1 MWESSVYK
9 LNQPVG
15 KDDDDNYVYK
25 QVVIDVIRSAPS
37 FAAPGKALISALKN
51 TLAAAKVEADDSIL
65 DFGAGKLRN
74 TIYLLEKGYR
84 VCAVEFADQF
94 KHSSPACENL
104 ERAKSEFAD
113 RFSTLVY
120 PHEFVGS
127 EQQFKLVLLINVI
140 NIMPIPS
147 ERRLVLKLLHERLS
161 KDGRLLWYTQR
172 GDAKYRRERMK
183 DQYKIGDG
191 FYVGRKAKY
200 KTFYREYKANE
211 IDVLLAQAGFHFD
224 RSIEA
229 TWRNQ
234 SLLYRKVDPAP
245 LAKVINPGAI
255 ERGLVIDD
263 KIPDPETV
271 EPKETTRSSK
281 RTKGDPNPDKLKL
294 DTLWGKALAMTA
306 EGYKSVSD
314 YETTIWGILKYLF
327 ANDLRNL
334 QFVPSPLQSNG
345 FRDILADNK
354 SERGFFFALKNQY
367 RLKCNH
373 IRVECRN
380 FRHSL
385 QNNAFDKIGA
395 ELNRHMNFGML
406 AYRGGISK
414 SVIERCRRLFLA
426 SEKVIIP
433 LNDNDFNKLLHLR
446 NVSQSDRSGD
456 FDAFLFE
463 RLSEVTRPGKV
474 FVSYSHKDRKYLD
487 ELQEQLHPLI
497 RKGVVSL
504 WDDTKLGAGERWNE
518 IIQDTIATIEVA
530 ILLVSPSFQ
539 ASDYIVNDELDPL
552 LNPGPS
558 RKVEIIPV
566 LIRPTNLLPELE
578 ALQFVNHNYPL
589 FGKRKDKKD
598 NVWMQVTDKVRAALG

>member
-25 QVVIDVIRSAPS
+25 QIVIDVIRSAPS
-37 FAAPGKALISALKN
+37 FAAPGKALIGALEN
-51 TLAAAKVEADDSIL
+51 TLAAAKVEADDTIL

-74 TIYLLEKGYR
+74 TIYLLKKGFR

-94 KHSSPACENL
+94 KHSVPARENL
-104 ERAKSEFAD
+104 KRAKSEFAD

-120 PHEFVGS
+120 PHEFIGS
-127 EQQFKLVLLINVI
+127 EQSYKLVLLINVI

-147 ERRLVLKLLHERLS
+147 ERLFVLKLCHERLS
-161 KDGRLLWYTQR
+161 QDGCLLWYTQR
-172 GDAKYRRERMK
+172 GDAKYRERLK
-183 DQYKIGDG
+183 DRYKIGDG

-200 KTFYREYKANE
+200 KTFYREYTASE
-211 IDVLLAQAGFHFD
+211 IDALLAQAGFDFD

-234 SLLYRKVDPAP
+234 SLLYRKVDPTP

-271 EPKETTRSSK
+271 KPKETTRSSK
-281 RTKGDPNPDKLKL
+281 RMKGNPNPDKLKL
-294 DTLWGKALAMTA
+294 DALWGEALAKTA
-306 EGYKSVSD
+306 EGYDAASD
-314 YETTIWGILKYLF
+314 YETTIRDLLKHLF
-327 ANDLRNL
+327 ADDLHNF

-345 FRDILADNK
+345 FRDILAENK
-354 SERGFFFALKNQY
+354 SKRGFFFALKNQY
-367 RLKCNH
+367 RLKCNR

-380 FRHSL
+380 ARHSL
-385 QNNAFDKIGA
+385 QDNAFDKLGA
-395 ELNRHMNFGML
+395 ELNRYMNFGLL

-414 SVIERCRRLFLA
+414 TVIERCRRIFLA

-433 LNDNDFNKLLHLR
+433 LDDNDFDKLLHLR

-463 RLSEVTRPGKV
+463 RLSEVMRPGKV
-474 FVSYSHKDRKYLD
+474 FVSYSHRDRKYLE
-487 ELQEQLHPLI
+487 ELRENLQPLV

-504 WDDTKLGAGERWNE
+504 WADTKLEAGERWNA
-518 IIQDTIATIEVA
+518 IIHDTVATTEVA

-539 ASDYIVNDELDPL
+539 ASEYIVNNELEPL
-552 LNPGPS
+552 LNPDPS
-558 RKVEIIPV
+558 RKVVIIPI
-566 LIRPTNLLPELE
+566 LIRPTNLLPELKD
-578 ALQFVNHNYPL
+578 LHFVNKNYPL
-589 FGKRKDKKD
+589 FGKQQDKKD
-598 NVWMQVTDKVRAALG
+598 NVWNQVTDKVRAALG